1 MIKGIRRFGT
11 HIKVGSK
18 VQPFMKFMDF
28 DPKIGPSSVEPSEC
42 ETPSYDKQ
50 SEVLIKVEATAVNR
64 ADLLQSNGKY
74 PPPAGASEILGLE
87 CTGYLVDPRTDI
99 ITDRKVMALL
109 SGGGFAD
116 FARVHKDHVIDI
128 PKGMTFGQA
137 AAIPEQWI
145 TAYQLLFDV
154 AKAKEGE
161 TALVLAAASGVGTS
175 LIQLCKSAGLNSIAG
190 CRTVSK
196 INKCRELG
204 AFDGIICAQPIYE
217 DRVKLIT
224 DGKGV
229 DIILDPVLGSFFKT
243 NLGCLGR
250 DARWVIYGAMGGTT
264 LTDVNLLK
272 LLNKR
277 ACILSSTLRNRTDE
291 YKTKLISEM
300 QAYCIPRFESGEL
313 IVVIDSTFNLSDASR
328 ALEYMAGN
336 KNTGKIVLMNNL

>member
-1 MIKGIRRFGT
+1 V
-11 HIKVGSK
+11 KVNECDT
-18 VQPFMKFMDF
+18 PEYD
-28 DPKIGPSSVEPSEC
+28 SS
-42 ETPSYDKQ
+42 T
-50 SEVLIKVEATAVNR
+50 EVLIKVEATAVNR

-74 PPPAGASEILGLE
+74 PPPKGASEILGLE
-87 CTGYLVDPRTDI
+87 CTGYLVDANTNTV
-99 ITDRKVMALL
+99 TDRKVMALL
-109 SGGGFAD
+109 SGGGWAD
-116 FARVHKDHVIDI
+116 FARVHKDHVMDI
-128 PKGMTFGQA
+128 PKDMSFNDA

-175 LIQLCKSAGLNSIAG
+175 IIQLCKAAGLNSIAA

-196 INKCRELG
+196 ISKCRELG
-204 AFDGIICAQPIYE
+204 SFDGVICSQPTYD

-229 DIILDPVLGSFFKT
+229 DIILDPILGSFFKT
-243 NLGCLGR
+243 NLNCLGM

-264 LTDVNLLK
+264 ITDVNLLK

-291 YKTKLISEM
+291 YKTNLIRE
-300 QAYCIPRFESGEL
+300 I
-313 IVVIDSTFNLSDASR
+313 
-328 ALEYMAGN
+328 
-336 KNTGKIVLMNNL
+336 